1 MHIAGVAFHR
11 MTSQHLILIRSQ
23 HLIALLILIHHLVA
37 ARGKKASEEKFEEVI
52 EARSSFGVVAN
63 DSPSPAHSGAFLLVL
78 DHFLTGLVELASLAF
93 QSTAIFLLLLLG
105 NVALDSLALAHKV
118 FAVVQPPQMIW
129 IHDLVPHFLDPVLA
143 YSVKLHSVVL

>member
-1 MHIAGVAFHR
+1 MHIAGVAFHT
-11 MTSQHLILIRSQ
+11 MTSQHLV
-23 HLIALLILIHHLVA
+23 ALLILIHHLVA
-37 ARGKKASEEKFEEVI
+37 ARGKRASEEKFEDVI
-52 EARSSFGVVAN
+52 EARSSFGVVAS
-63 DSPSPAHSGAFLLVL
+63 DSQSPAHSGVLLVL

-143 YSVKLHSVVL
+143 YSVKIHAVAL

>member
-11 MTSQHLILIRSQ
+11 MTSQHLI
-23 HLIALLILIHHLVA
+23 ALLILIHHPVA
-37 ARGKKASEEKFEEVI
+37 TWGKKASEEKFVI
-52 EARSSFGVVAN
+52 EARSSFGVVAG
-63 DSPSPAHSGAFLLVL
+63 DSPSPAHSGLLL
-78 DHFLTGLVELASLAF
+78 LLTHFLTGLVELASLAF

-143 YSVKLHSVVL
+143 YSVKLHSVAL